1 MKFYPNVLIMAAFLC
16 AAIIFAGCT
25 TASNTASNTATANKA
40 NTASANTSTP
50 ASNTSN
56 PANSSVKTETAPAGD
71 PVGVAEC
78 DEYIKKYEACLTKI
92 ASKAPQAEGPLK
104 TAFQAQRDGFKKA
117 VPNYKSLVNSPV
129 GTALQSIP
137 DASTFYS
144 AISGGFNPAVNV
156 VPAPS
161 TLNVPDVAKKPRS
174 IVSAVTKSAP
184 L

>member
-71 PVGVAEC
+71 SVGVAEC

-117 VPNYKSLVNSPV
+117 AETPQGKATLA
-129 GTALQSIP
+129 TACKQAIETAK
-137 DASTFYS
+137 ASTS
-144 AISGGFNPAVNV
+144 AYACEW
-156 VPAPS
+156 
-161 TLNVPDVAKKPRS
+161 
-174 IVSAVTKSAP
+174 
-184 L
+184 

>member
-1 MKFYPNVLIMAAFLC
+1 MAAFLC

-71 PVGVAEC
+71 SVGVAEC

-117 VPNYKSLVNSPV
+117 AETPQGKATLA
-129 GTALQSIP
+129 TACKQAIETAK
-137 DASTFYS
+137 ASTS
-144 AISGGFNPAVNV
+144 AYACEW
-156 VPAPS
+156 
-161 TLNVPDVAKKPRS
+161 
-174 IVSAVTKSAP
+174 
-184 L
+184 